1 MAQPQRRS
9 NANHH
14 DRPFNRPFEK
24 LGSLV
29 NPQPVRKPSL
39 PNLYTIGQDG
49 VDHINVNYDGLT
61 ELGYALH
68 QNSEFHFIH
77 NLFGPF
83 FTIEGFYRWL
93 SCETDQHEFR
103 TFNAAHCA
111 QLAKRTTNHVYVP
124 NLPFLVMDATLQ
136 KINTYPDLRDALG
149 ASTLPFDSYR
159 YTYDNVNG
167 QRVATRVRFRN
178 ASWVVEGLTV
188 IRKAIQDGVE
198 PDLGFLLDDKR
209 AYETLVEKAK
219 RSILPEEQLSFVE
232 RKRRE
237 QRIRVEPVKPVEV
250 VKPVEP
256 VAVETVKPKIIPNP
270 PGTGKQAMKK
280 KRRLERERLAAEA
293 EKDKSTNDGV
303 VLMPVSVEG
312 TSVDGPNVVTM
323 DIQSVCN
330 NVLDEDRD
338 VMVEAALNISGI
350 ETPDALKEMQDE
362 AMKGPNFTGVCPGIS
377 TGDIGVGYVGE
388 FAITDIG
395 IDPQKI
401 KPLTAEEI
409 AGLQDMLNGLRAGA
423 DDRAEFGTSVAF
435 PAHVNGPDRID
446 AGVGIPDD
454 CCDSY
459 LTYVNDVA
467 AIAGLNQTS
476 AALPEAVE
484 IGTSPAFPIYAIDS
498 SPAALPEAVV
508 ITEATTNFGSFGI
521 PSQPSFVA
529 ESTPV
534 SVDKVE
540 EAKPDESS
548 EQESH

>member
-237 QRIRVEPVKPVEV
+237 QRTRVEPVKPVEV
-250 VKPVEP
+250 PVES
-256 VAVETVKPKIIPNP
+256 VAVEAVKPKIIPNP

-293 EKDKSTNDGV
+293 GKDKATSDV
-303 VLMPVSVEG
+303 VALVPVSVEG
-312 TSVDGPNVVTM
+312 ASVVAV

-330 NVLDEDRD
+330 NVLDENRD
-338 VMVEAALNISGI
+338 VAMDQGIVEAALNMSGI

-362 AMKGPNFTGVCPGIS
+362 AMKSPNFTGVCPGIS
-377 TGDIGVGYVGE
+377 TGDIGVEVE
-388 FAITDIG
+388 FSSSDSPAVRQEAINKLTPEEVADF
-395 IDPQKI
+395 IDMVNV
-401 KPLTAEEI
+401 A
-409 AGLQDMLNGLRAGA
+409 
-423 DDRAEFGTSVAF
+423 RAEFGTSVAF
-435 PAHVNGPDRID
+435 PTHVDGPDRID
-446 AGVGIPDD
+446 TGVGISK
-454 CCDSY
+454 DSDFY
-459 LTYVNDVA
+459 LTYVNNGSG
-467 AIAGLNQTS
+467 IAGLGELDQTS

-484 IGTSPAFPIYAIDS
+484 IGTSPAFQSYAIDS
-498 SPAALPEAVV
+498 SAAALPESVV
-508 ITEATTNFGSFGI
+508 ITEATTNFGSFGV
-521 PSQPSFVA
+521 PSQQSFVA

-540 EAKPDESS
+540 EVKPDESS